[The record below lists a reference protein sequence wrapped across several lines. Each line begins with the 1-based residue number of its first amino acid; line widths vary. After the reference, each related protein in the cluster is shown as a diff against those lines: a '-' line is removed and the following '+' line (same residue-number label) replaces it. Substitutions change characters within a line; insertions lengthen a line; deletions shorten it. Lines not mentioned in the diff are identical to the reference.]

1 MTRTEKFFLKL
12 IELRNFVLIAF
23 GFVALSGF
31 YALQHIKLD
40 AIPDITNK
48 QVVINSKTY
57 GMDPTR
63 VEKSVTYPIEAEL
76 YGIPG
81 LTEMRSL
88 SKFGLSQITLIF
100 KEDTNLDSARNQVIQ
115 RLAAIGDQIPAN
127 IKPTIAPMTTGIGEI
142 LIYRVFNP
150 KTSNN
155 DSLNLMELRTIQEF
169 EIARELKKVSGVAE
183 VDTIGGFERQLHL
196 NIDPKKITEYGL
208 TEQRLINQ
216 IQTIGENFGGGYIE
230 KDGKQKIV
238 RTYSN
243 IKSFDDVMNTPVKVD
258 YRGNILTLRHLVEVR
273 QEDSQ
278 RLGAATYKG
287 EEAVIGTVM
296 LRSGENSQEVLT
308 KVKQAISKINESRDD
323 AKIEILYDRQFLIN
337 STIKTVMRNLCE
349 GILLVVGVLCLIL
362 GNIRAGL
369 VVSSALLFC
378 VFILGL
384 CMKFFGISANLM
396 SLGAIDFGILVDS
409 SVVIVEYLISKMHH
423 IKTRE
428 EKAQMIAKL
437 TAQVTKPTFIGISI
451 ITMVYIPILMF
462 KGVEGKTFQPMAI
475 NVIIAMI
482 ASLITAF
489 LLMPVLSFFF
499 IKDTKHKSS
508 KAFELLLSWYER
520 ALDFALK
527 NGRKILASC
536 LLFFGLSMSLVFF
549 MASDFLPTL
558 NEGDLVFTIV
568 APEGTSLSKTI
579 ATAKK
584 FEQSLS
590 EEKEIEKTFT
600 RIGTPKSG
608 LDTAS
613 QNICDVFV
621 IMKDKYKTKAGA
633 ISDRLLQKLKN
644 LECENCEIVAT
655 KPIEMRFNEMLE
667 GSRADLSLRIFGDN
681 LRKLNEIGQNIHHLL
696 QNDAQIKSIEEDM
709 VNSIH
714 EGYFVDVVPN
724 YSEIVKHQVTLSNI
738 NNDLSSAMAGFEVGK
753 FYATEFPISIILHLD
768 EKNRQRL
775 QSIEDIPV
783 NLAQGGSFPL
793 SNVTT
798 VRESSNIT
806 SIPRIFG
813 QRYAALSIYLND
825 TEYEKFIAKAEQQ
838 IKQNNLLPSGY
849 NIEWKGR
856 FKNFNSAK
864 QKIFTL
870 IPLIVLAIFFILRKM
885 FGDYKKVLIV
895 LSAVPFALSGAI
907 VLLFICGIPITISVY
922 VGFIALIGISLL
934 NAIILINSLNQ
945 NTDLK
950 SVCLSRFRPI
960 LMTAIV
966 ASLGFLPMS
975 FGHGIG
981 AEVQQPIAITVIGGI
996 ISSTI
1001 TTLVLI
1007 PVLVKKFSLN
1017 SKTKNHEI

>member
-1 MTRTEKFFLKL
+1 MNRTKRFFKRL
-12 IELRNFVLIAF
+12 IEARSLILIIF
-23 GFVALSGF
+23 GFVALYGF
-31 YALQHIKLD
+31 YCLQHIKLD

-76 YGIPG
+76 YGIPN
-81 LTEMRSL
+81 LVEMRSI

-100 KEDTNLDSARNQVIQ
+100 KDSTDIHFARNQVLQ
-115 RLAAIGDQIPAN
+115 RLSAVGDQIPAN
-127 IKPTIAPMTTGIGEI
+127 IKPTIAPLTTGIGEI
-142 LIYRVFNP
+142 IIYRVYDP
-150 KTSNN
+150 KGGN
-155 DSLNLMELRTIQEF
+155 DLMELRTVQEF

-183 VDTIGGFERQLHL
+183 VDTIGGYGRQIHL
-196 NIDPKKITEYGL
+196 NIDPHKITNYGM
-208 TEQRLINQ
+208 TEQRLIDQ

-230 KDGKQKIV
+230 KDDKQKIV

-243 IKSFDDVMNTPVKVD
+243 IKSFDDVMNIPVKVD
-258 YRGNILTLRHLVEVR
+258 YSGHLLPLRELVEIR
-273 QEDSQ
+273 QEESQ

-287 EEAVIGTVM
+287 EETVIGTV
-296 LRSGENSQEVLT
+296 LLQSGENSQEVLT
-308 KVKQAISKINESRDD
+308 KVKQAIAKINESRDD

-378 VFILGL
+378 IFILGIS
-384 CMKFFGISANLM
+384 MRFFGISANLM

-409 SVVIVEYLISKMHH
+409 SVVIVEYLVSQMNK
-423 IKTRE
+423 IKSRE
-428 EKAQMIAKL
+428 EKADMIATL
-437 TAQVTKPTFIGISI
+437 TAQVAKPTFIGIAI

-462 KGVEGKTFQPMAI
+462 NGVEGKTFQPMAI

-499 IKDTKHKSS
+499 IKDVKHKSS
-508 KAFELLLSWYER
+508 KTFDYLLRGYEK
-520 ALDFALK
+520 ALDFTLA
-527 NGRKILASC
+527 NGRKIIASC
-536 LLFFGLSMSLVFF
+536 LIFFALSTSLIFF
-549 MASDFLPTL
+549 MPSDFLPSL
-558 NEGDLVFTIV
+558 NEGDLVFTV
-568 APEGTSLSKTI
+568 VHPEGTSLTKTI
-579 ATAKK
+579 EVAKK
-584 FEQSLS
+584 L
-590 EEKEIEKTFT
+590 EESIKNDEEIDKVFS

-613 QNICDVFV
+613 QNICDMFV
-621 IMKDKYKTKAGA
+621 ILKPKYKTKALKLSEK
-633 ISDRLLQKLKN
+633 ISDKLKTI
-644 LECENCEIVAT
+644 ECKDCEIITT

-667 GSRADLSLRIFGDN
+667 GSRADLSLRIFGDD
-681 LRKLNEIGQNIHHLL
+681 LRKLLGISEQIQQILKNKP
-696 QNDAQIKSIEEDM
+696 QIKSLEEDM

-714 EGYFVDVVPN
+714 LGYFVDVIPN
-724 YSEIVKHQVTLSNI
+724 YEKIVKHQITLSNV

-768 EKNRQRL
+768 EKNRRRL
-775 QSIEDIPV
+775 QSIENIPV
-783 NLAQGGSFPL
+783 NLTQGGSFPL
-793 SNVTT
+793 SDV
-798 VRESSNIT
+798 VEVKESTHIS

-813 QRYAALSIYLND
+813 QRYAAISIYLKD
-825 TEYEKFIAKAEQQ
+825 TEYEKFIANAESE
-838 IKQNNLLPSGY
+838 IKKNNILPSGY
-849 NIEWKGR
+849 VIEWKGR
-856 FKNFNSAK
+856 FKNFNNAK
-864 QKIFTL
+864 QKILTI
-870 IPLIVLAIFFILRKM
+870 IPIIILAIFFILLKM
-885 FGDYKKVLIV
+885 FGDYRKVFIV
-895 LSAVPFALSGAI
+895 LSSVPFALSGAI
-907 VLLFICGIPITISVY
+907 VLLFICRIPITISVY

-934 NAIILINSLNQ
+934 NSIILINSLKETQ
-945 NTDLK
+945 HLK
-950 SVCLSRFRPI
+950 EVCLSRFRPI

-996 ISSTI
+996 ISSTA
-1001 TTLVLI
+1001 TTLILI
-1007 PVLVKKFSLN
+1007 PTLIKKFLTN
-1017 SKTKNHEI
+1017 SKNHEN